1 MEESLIILFMGK
13 EYFWVYIMASKTGT
27 LYLGMTN
34 NLQRRVYE
42 HKQGIIEGFSKKYAC
57 TKLVYFE
64 KYVEVNGAIIREK
77 QLKKWR
83 RNKKEWLIK
92 RINPGWIDLNC

>member
-1 MEESLIILFMGK
+1 MNK
-13 EYFWVYIMASKTGT
+13 NYFYVYIMTSKSGT
-27 LYLGMTN
+27 LYLEITN

-42 HKQGIIEGFSKKYAC
+42 HKQGLIEGFSKKYAC

-64 KYVEVNGAIIREK
+64 EYSEVNDAIIREK

-83 RNKKEWLIK
+83 RSKKE
-92 RINPGWIDLNC
+92 